1 METIEETTTRIQV
14 EAAALEETAAIQV
27 EAAEETAIAIQV
39 EAAEEIAAAIQVE
52 AAEET
57 AAADHEQPFRWRQ
70 QRR

>member
-39 EAAEEIAAAIQVE
+39 ETAEL
-52 AAEET
+52 EET
-57 AAADHEQPFRWRQ
+57 AAAI
-70 QRR
+70 